1 MCPRQLLSWTIYSRK
16 LLRTSDCTARFLL
29 FVTFLANATRITQI
43 FELESQHEQEKG
55 ALIVR
60 LQEVEALLQSRVS
73 QNNALL
79 SAPSEDSVGI
89 SRDAS
94 YDTFLN
100 PFEEDG
106 PSTSTT
112 TPPFVIQRTSTP
124 VTGEVLEEQ
133 KRTLQQLE
141 QLQSDVSF

>member
-1 MCPRQLLSWTIYSRK
+1 M
-16 LLRTSDCTARFLL
+16 
-29 FVTFLANATRITQI
+29 QI

-55 ALIVR
+55 ALIAR
-60 LQEVEALLQSRVS
+60 LQEVEALLQSRAS

-79 SAPSEDSVGI
+79 LTPSENSAGI

-94 YDTFLN
+94 YDTSLN

-106 PSTSTT
+106 PSTSTA
-112 TPPFVIQRTSTP
+112 TPPLVTQRTSTP
-124 VTGEVLEEQ
+124 VTGEVLEQQ